1 MMCCFVRT
9 MINMFV
15 FSRYQ
20 LDGDRDMLNTI
31 KSELA
36 ALRIFQGHAQHH
48 QHQHQQHPPVSGAED
63 KGIDESKRSTPPRL
77 EALRQYPQ
85 PPIPPQRSQP
95 SLPTPSS
102 ERSHHTVAE
111 EGSSQYSVDTAAPPP
126 PPPSTTSISLL
137 HSERFQRLPEHVR
150 RETEALLLSGLYD
163 ENDTLIETIV
173 ALHK

>member
-1 MMCCFVRT
+1 
-9 MINMFV
+9 
-15 FSRYQ
+15 
-20 LDGDRDMLNTI
+20 MLNTI

-48 QHQHQQHPPVSGAED
+48 QQQQHQSAIGGEEE
-63 KGIDESKRSTPPRL
+63 GIDESKRSTPPRL
-77 EALRQYPQ
+77 EALRQYPN
-85 PPIPPQRSQP
+85 PPIPPQRHYPFQQPTSQQFPLPQPLPDRSQP
-95 SLPTPSS
+95 T
-102 ERSHHTVAE
+102 AIAD
-111 EGSSQYSVDTAAPPP
+111 EGASQYSVDTAGPPPP
-126 PPPSTTSISLL
+126 PPPSATSTSSLL